1 MDKSSDILGGDNQ
14 HITEYL
20 DYYVFDKKEPEFAVL
35 LTGKWGIGK
44 TYYIDAY
51 SGADKLQNSKIILNE
66 SELPK
71 KKRNWFIIYL
81 VFIFRK
87 LVSVGIKFDHYL
99 AFEPDR
105 LNKVLSR
112 NEKLK
117 KYNIRLIKISVFG
130 IKTVEEL
137 ESRLTKSIFGN
148 FNILSDIASLLIK
161 NANISN
167 FANPYF
173 SLLKAFIPLT
183 TFPDFKKRLKSII
196 SSVKKHNLVFI
207 FDDLERSDIPL
218 KEFLGWINQVVEVE
232 KMKVILI
239 ANEEKLL
246 IEQSG
251 ISEIEDNEKNN
262 KDRNRQPDNVNQG
275 NVIDRNKQAVDP
287 EILKKS
293 YLYKEFKEKVIGK
306 TFKIHSNFEAVVN
319 YFLFTGENGTEPN
332 KYKKLIAQHHDFIKR
347 IYKDGQIA
355 TPNLR
360 GLKQAINDCEN
371 LLQNIKDDY
380 YPLEKDNE
388 LTGEE
393 RVENEIKRNFINM
406 LIENFFILKLAIIEW
421 KITGN
426 DLSEKIMRDVNKILI
441 NSCCSFDS
449 YPPELEEIY
458 AKNYKLLEIMD
469 KRGFFF
475 NKYLVRF
482 FHSFKLI
489 QVTIFEMHVWVN
501 ILFRSDFTNIDKN
514 IKSFFDKNRKDLLDK
529 LFFYRSLDEKDF
541 QNLFNEFRVN
551 YFSLKYLDFPIFFH
565 YLGLIIH
572 FNENKLIKED
582 INSIKRLAVDYIRK
596 YCKTWII
603 NYGNITN
610 FNDLYCNNPKNY
622 NFASYDNPVFSEILK
637 KFIKSKEECISELS
651 KEEAS
656 DEKLKKIIQ
665 MLRGEENK
673 GFDDIIFYNDKNRQK
688 EIFINNDYIAEFV
701 QAIVNCKNSLIHD
714 FHHALHLRYNS
725 NHSYN
730 KEILIKEEPFWEK
743 VVEKLTEYI
752 KDYDSDNPLRTVKI
766 VNLEL
771 LVKEIQEFINI
782 FQKLKYE
789 EENKNTIFIR

>member
-1 MDKSSDILGGDNQ
+1 MRYTVDKFSDILGGDNQ

-20 DYYVFDKKEPEFAVL
+20 DYYVLDKKEPEFAVL

-51 SGADKLQNSKIILNE
+51 SGTDKLQNSKIILNE

-87 LVSVGIKFDHYL
+87 LVSVGIKFDYYL

-105 LNKVLSR
+105 LNKVLSRKVLSR

-148 FNILSDIASLLIK
+148 FNILSDVASLLIK

-218 KEFLGWINQVVEVE
+218 KKLLGWINQVVEVE

-246 IEQSG
+246 IEQSE

-275 NVIDRNKQAVDP
+275 NVIDRNKQAVDS

-293 YLYKEFKEKVIGK
+293 DLYKEFKEKVIGK
-306 TFKIHSNFEAVVN
+306 TFKIHFDFEAVVD
-319 YFLFTGENGTEPN
+319 YFLFTDKNGTEPN
-332 KYKKLIAQHHDFIKR
+332 KYKKFIAQRHDFIKR
-347 IYKDGQIA
+347 IYKDGMIA

-360 GLKQAINDCEN
+360 GLKQAIDDCGY
-371 LLQNIKDDY
+371 LLHNIKDDY

-388 LTGEE
+388 LKGEE

-406 LIENFFILKLAIIEW
+406 LIENFFILKLVIIEW

-426 DLSEKIMRDVNKILI
+426 DLSKKIMRDINKIINPHHFI
-441 NSCCSFDS
+441 NSD
-449 YPPELEEIY
+449 PLELEEIY

-469 KRGFFF
+469 KRRFFF
-475 NKYLVRF
+475 NNYLERF
-482 FHSFKLI
+482 FLGLNSI
-489 QVTIFEMHVWVN
+489 QTTIFEWHVWIN
-501 ILFRSDFTNIDKN
+501 ILFRLDFTNIDKN

-541 QNLFNEFRVN
+541 QNLLNEFRVN
-551 YFSLKYLDFPIFFH
+551 YFSLEYLDFPIFFH

-572 FNENKLIKED
+572 FNEKKLIKED
-582 INSIKRLAVDYIRK
+582 INSIKWLAVNYIRK

-610 FNDLYCNNPKNY
+610 FNDLYWNNPKNY

-665 MLRGEENK
+665 MLREEGNK
-673 GFDDIIFYNDKNRQK
+673 DFDSVIYFNDKNLQK
-688 EIFINNDYIAEFV
+688 EIFINNDYIDEFV
-701 QAIVNCKNSLIHD
+701 QAIVNCKNSLIYD
-714 FHHALHLRYNS
+714 FHHALYLRYNS

-730 KEILIKEEPFWEK
+730 EEIIIKEKFFWQE

-752 KDYDSDNPLRTVKI
+752 KDYDSNNSLRIVKI

-771 LVKEIQEFINI
+771 LIKEIQKFINKP
-782 FQKLKYE
+782 QKS
-789 EENKNTIFIR
+789 

>member
-1 MDKSSDILGGDNQ
+1 M
-14 HITEYL
+14 
-20 DYYVFDKKEPEFAVL
+20 
-35 LTGKWGIGK
+35 
-44 TYYIDAY
+44 
-51 SGADKLQNSKIILNE
+51 
-66 SELPK
+66 
-71 KKRNWFIIYL
+71 

-87 LVSVGIKFDHYL
+87 LVSIGIKFDHYL

-117 KYNIRLIKISVFG
+117 KYNIRFIKISVFG

-137 ESRLTKSIFGN
+137 ESRLTKSLFGN
-148 FNILSDIASLLIK
+148 LNILSDIASLLIK

-183 TFPDFKKRLKSII
+183 TFLDFKKRLKSII

-218 KEFLGWINQVVEVE
+218 KKLLGWINQVVEVE

-246 IEQSG
+246 IEQSE

-262 KDRNRQPDNVNQG
+262 KDRNRQPDDVNQG

-293 YLYKEFKEKVIGK
+293 DLYKEFKEKVIGK
-306 TFKIHSNFEAVVN
+306 TLEIHSNFEAVVD
-319 YFLFTGENGTEPN
+319 YFLFTDKNGTEPN
-332 KYKKLIAQHHDFIKR
+332 KYKKIIAQFSPFIKK

-360 GLKQAINDCEN
+360 GLKQAIDDCGY

-388 LTGEE
+388 LKGEE
-393 RVENEIKRNFINM
+393 RVENEIKRNLINM
-406 LIENFFILKLAIIEW
+406 LIENFFILKLVSIEW

-426 DLSEKIMRDVNKILI
+426 DLLENIYKKNSKIM
-441 NSCCSFDS
+441 
-449 YPPELEEIY
+449 EIRIE
-458 AKNYKLLEIMD
+458 KNIFFKKFLD
-469 KRGFFF
+469 RFF
-475 NKYLVRF
+475 N
-482 FHSFKLI
+482 SFY
-489 QVTIFEMHVWVN
+489 TIEYKIFDLHLWIN
-501 ILFRSDFTNIDKN
+501 ILFKSDFLNIDKKIN
-514 IKSFFDKNRKDLLDK
+514 NFFDLFHAYPFKLDLIDK
-529 LFFYRSLDEKDF
+529 IINYNILNEKDF

-582 INSIKRLAVDYIRK
+582 INSIKWLAVNYIRK

-603 NYGNITN
+603 KYGN
-610 FNDLYCNNPKNY
+610 DVDCELRYNPKNY
-622 NFASYDNPVFSEILK
+622 DFVSRDNPDFSEILDYFR
-637 KFIKSKEECISELS
+637 KFKEVCISELS
-651 KEEAS
+651 KEEAG
-656 DEKLKKIIQ
+656 EKLKKIIQ
-665 MLRGEENK
+665 MLRGEGNK
-673 GFDDIIFYNDKNRQK
+673 DFDSVIYFNDKNRQK
-688 EIFINNDYIAEFV
+688 EIFINNDYIDEFV
-701 QAIVNCKNSLIHD
+701 QTIVNCKNFLIHD
-714 FHHALHLRYNS
+714 FHHALYLRYNS

-730 KEILIKEEPFWEK
+730 EEIIIKEKFFWKE

-771 LVKEIQEFINI
+771 LIKEIQKFINKP
-782 FQKLKYE
+782 QKSQE
-789 EENKNTIFIR
+789 

>member
-1 MDKSSDILGGDNQ
+1 MDKFSDILGGDNQ

-218 KEFLGWINQVVEVE
+218 KEFLGWINQVVEIE

-262 KDRNRQPDNVNQG
+262 KDRNRQPDNVNQV

-306 TFKIHSNFEAVVN
+306 TFKIHSNFEAVVD

-332 KYKKLIAQHHDFIKR
+332 KYKKLIVQHHDFIKR

-360 GLKQAINDCEN
+360 GLKQAIDDCEY

-393 RVENEIKRNFINM
+393 RVDNEIKRKFIDM
-406 LIENFFILKLAIIEW
+406 LIENFFILKLVIIEW
-421 KITGN
+421 KITDN
-426 DLSEKIMRDVNKILI
+426 DLSEKIMKDINKISVNLRY
-441 NSCCSFDS
+441 SFNND
-449 YPPELEEIY
+449 PPELEEIY

-469 KRGFFF
+469 KRGFFY
-475 NKYLVRF
+475 NNYLKRF
-482 FHSFKLI
+482 FLSINSI

-501 ILFRSDFTNIDKN
+501 ILFRLDFSNIDKN

-529 LFFYRSLDEKDF
+529 LFFYRLLDEKDF
-541 QNLFNEFRVN
+541 QNLLNEFSVN

-582 INSIKRLAVDYIRK
+582 IKLIKSYAEIYIRK

-603 NYGNITN
+603 NYGNIVD
-610 FNDLYCNNPKNY
+610 FNDLNWNNPKNY
-622 NFASYDNPVFSEILK
+622 DFASRDNPVFSEILEDFK
-637 KFIKSKEECISELS
+637 EPKEEYISELS
-651 KEEAS
+651 REEVS
-656 DEKLKKIIQ
+656 EKLKKIIQ
-665 MLRGEENK
+665 MLRGEENND
-673 GFDDIIFYNDKNRQK
+673 FDNVIYFNDENRQK

-730 KEILIKEEPFWEK
+730 KEILIKEEPFWQT
-743 VVEKLTEYI
+743 VVEKLTKYI
-752 KDYDSDNPLRTVKI
+752 KDYDSNNSLKTVKI

-771 LVKEIQEFINI
+771 LIKEIQEFINKP
-782 FQKLKYE
+782 QKSQE
-789 EENKNTIFIR
+789 Q

>member
-1 MDKSSDILGGDNQ
+1 MRYTVDKFSDILGGDNQ

-218 KEFLGWINQVVEVE
+218 KEFLGWINQVVEIE

-262 KDRNRQPDNVNQG
+262 KDRNRQPDNVNQV

-306 TFKIHSNFEAVVN
+306 TFKIHSNFEAVVD

-332 KYKKLIAQHHDFIKR
+332 KYKKLIVQHHDFIKR

-360 GLKQAINDCEN
+360 GLKQAIDDCEY

-393 RVENEIKRNFINM
+393 RVDNEIKRKFIDM
-406 LIENFFILKLAIIEW
+406 LIENFFILKLVIIEW
-421 KITGN
+421 KITDN
-426 DLSEKIMRDVNKILI
+426 DLSEKIMKDINKISVNLRY
-441 NSCCSFDS
+441 SFNND
-449 YPPELEEIY
+449 PPELEEIY

-469 KRGFFF
+469 KRGFFY
-475 NKYLVRF
+475 NNYLKRF
-482 FHSFKLI
+482 FLSINSI

-501 ILFRSDFTNIDKN
+501 ILFRLDFSNIDKN

-529 LFFYRSLDEKDF
+529 LFFYRLLDEKDF
-541 QNLFNEFRVN
+541 QNLLNEFSVN

-582 INSIKRLAVDYIRK
+582 IKLIKSYAEIYIRK

-603 NYGNITN
+603 NYGNIVD
-610 FNDLYCNNPKNY
+610 FNDLNWNNPKNY
-622 NFASYDNPVFSEILK
+622 DFASRDNPVFSEILEDFK
-637 KFIKSKEECISELS
+637 EPKEEYISELS
-651 KEEAS
+651 REEVS
-656 DEKLKKIIQ
+656 EKLKKIIQ
-665 MLRGEENK
+665 MLRGEENND
-673 GFDDIIFYNDKNRQK
+673 FDNVIYFNDENRQK

-730 KEILIKEEPFWEK
+730 KEILIKEEPFWQT
-743 VVEKLTEYI
+743 VVEKLTKYI
-752 KDYDSDNPLRTVKI
+752 KDYDSNNSLKTVKI

-771 LVKEIQEFINI
+771 LIKEIQEFINKP
-782 FQKLKYE
+782 QKSQE
-789 EENKNTIFIR
+789 Q